1 MLYCNPVRD
10 VKLSHRQQC
19 PGAAV
24 GPNTE
29 PMHRGWAWGGRDL
42 KAAPSVPLFCRMS
55 LSRWPELNATIY
67 SVQYKP
73 SNNIASI
80 VINKS
85 YTSALDGISLRV
97 SPVFPLSEKIKV
109 MCLFRVLGIYIKLPL
124 DHDNLHERCEISGWH
139 KKDGKRVC
147 AWTFP
152 AKWMNQ
158 NDPIGKK
165 VIPNK
170 SPPGPEIEKP
180 QQGPVCNSRYFLVSP
195 YLTSNIMVA
204 VWDASKMV
212 PSEACP
218 LVSMPL
224 CNPLPCSGV
233 RIQWLPSNL

>member
-29 PMHRGWAWGGRDL
+29 PMHRGWAWGGTDL

-158 NDPIGKK
+158 NGSYRKK
-165 VIPNK
+165 SHSQQKPSRARDRK
-170 SPPGPEIEKP
+170 TSAGACLQFEILS
-180 QQGPVCNSRYFLVSP
+180 GF
-195 YLTSNIMVA
+195 
-204 VWDASKMV
+204 
-212 PSEACP
+212 P
-218 LVSMPL
+218 LSHIKYYGCCV
-224 CNPLPCSGV
+224 G
-233 RIQWLPSNL
+233 RF